1 MVAHSCRAGN
11 RLQRPNHMASDN
23 PNTSAV
29 KPPVL
34 APAPDVVTAIVPAR
48 NEEAVIAACIESLAR
63 QAQIAQILVVN
74 DQSSDAT
81 ADVVRSCMKETPN
94 LRLLEAGALPDGWVG
109 KNHAV
114 WVGVQ
119 QGTSPW
125 LLFTDA
131 DAKHASDSVARA
143 LQIAHEQQAALVS
156 FSPEQISG
164 NWYEKALIPFIYLR
178 LAKKFSYDQVNDPKS
193 SIAAANGQFLLIR
206 RDVYDAIGGHR
217 GVAGEVLEDVAI
229 ALRVKRAGHRI
240 WFGSGNGLVRTRMYT
255 SFGAMWEGWKKNLYR
270 LVGGTPWTVVREIE
284 SALPWIAFL
293 LIFLGL
299 KFPFLFF
306 VGVLFLIM
314 RQTIYGLDLARN
326 HYPFSFIFYYIPAA
340 FLYAGV
346 LWASYRSHVKGRIA
360 WKGREYSIGAPES
373 VK

>member
-1 MVAHSCRAGN
+1 
-11 RLQRPNHMASDN
+11 MASDN

-29 KPPVL
+29 KPPV
-34 APAPDVVTAIVPAR
+34 PAPMPNVVTAIVPAR
-48 NEEAVIAACIESLAR
+48 NEESVIVGCIESLAR
-63 QAQIAQILVVN
+63 QPEIAQILVVN
-74 DQSSDAT
+74 DQSSDTT
-81 ADVVRSCMKETPN
+81 AEVVRKCLREIAR
-94 LRLLEAGALPDGWVG
+94 LRLLETSNLPDGWVG
-109 KNHAV
+109 KNHAL

-119 QGTSPW
+119 QATSPW

-131 DAKHASDSVARA
+131 DAQHSGNSVGRA
-143 LQIAHEQQAALVS
+143 LQIAHERQAALVS
-156 FSPEQISG
+156 FSPEQISR

-178 LAKKFSYDQVNDPKS
+178 LAKKFSYERVNDPS
-193 SIAAANGQFLLIR
+193 SPVAAANGQFLLIR
-206 RDVYDAIGGHR
+206 RDVYDAIDGHR

-229 ALRVKRAGHRI
+229 ALRIKQAGHRI
-240 WFGSGNGLVRTRMYT
+240 WFGSGNGLVRTRMYA

-270 LVGGTPWTVVREIE
+270 LMGGTPWTVVREIE
-284 SALPWIAFL
+284 STLPWIAFL
-293 LIFLGL
+293 LVFLGL

-306 VGVLFLIM
+306 LGVLFLIM

-346 LWASYRSHVKGRIA
+346 LWASYRSHARGTIA